1 MFAARALK
9 SVFILNVIPEHTEK
23 EVIGAVAGDIGKA
36 HEAGVSFCRHGC
48 AEFRQK
54 RPIL

>member
-9 SVFILNVIPEHTEK
+9 SVFILNVILNTEK

-36 HEAGVSFCRHGC
+36 HEQVSGFCHGC